1 LLINEL
7 SADAGIS
14 ASALVYTKRGG
25 NNKSAQGSWIH
36 PDLSI
41 QLAQLISPKFAIQLR
56 LGMIGHDW
64 D

>member
-7 SADAGIS
+7 FSETGIPV
-14 ASALVYTKRGG
+14 SALVYTKRGG

-56 LGMIGHDW
+56 LGMIGNDW
-64 D
+64 E